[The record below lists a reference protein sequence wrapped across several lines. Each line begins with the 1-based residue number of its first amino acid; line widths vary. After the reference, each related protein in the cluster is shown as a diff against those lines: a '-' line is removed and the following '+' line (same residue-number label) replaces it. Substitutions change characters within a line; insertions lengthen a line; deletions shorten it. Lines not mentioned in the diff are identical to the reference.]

1 MTPALQNSDSNTEVV
16 MKLFSFATVV
26 LIAVL
31 ACGTARSVAAAAS
44 ASLAKAK
51 QDAEANGYI
60 FLSSHD
66 EILNK
71 AKAEGRLR
79 ASTSLSAPTNKA
91 MVNAFKK
98 KYPFVEVA
106 VEEIDGTDAAQRFLL
121 ELKAGAAKGWDVAH
135 FTSDYFNDFVPFAL
149 KFDILG
155 MAAQKVLAIDERMV
169 DPRNRN
175 VVALAA
181 DAGVIPYNRKLIAP
195 EKVPDRWED
204 FVKPEFKGKKFIV
217 DIRPKT
223 QSDLIPAV
231 GLEWMLDYSRKLA
244 AQQPIWTRGG
254 TRILTSMVAGEYA
267 LHAGIDYNAVVR
279 VMGKDRG
286 DSLAYKV
293 IEPVPVRIKD
303 TPAVLKT
310 ASRPYA
316 GLLWL
321 EFQASSEGQAIID
334 EYEPI
339 SASFYTPGSA
349 LEKLLKG
356 KRISL
361 VDWQNQHLKQTWM
374 AKIVEAFG
382 FPKPEDRK

>member
-1 MTPALQNSDSNTEVV
+1 
-16 MKLFSFATVV
+16 MKKPFSLATIV
-26 LIAVL
+26 LIGAIL
-31 ACGTARSVAAAAS
+31 LGGSRDPAAAAS

-51 QDAEANGYI
+51 QEAEAKGYI
-60 FLSSHD
+60 FISSYD
-66 EILNK
+66 EILTK
-71 AKAEGRLR
+71 AKAEGKLR
-79 ASTSLSAPTNKA
+79 ATTSLSPPTFKA

-98 KYPFVEVA
+98 KYPFLEVA

-135 FTSDYFNDFVPFAL
+135 FTSDYFNDFVPYAM
-149 KFDILG
+149 KFDILE
-155 MAAQKVLAIDERMV
+155 MAAQKVLAIDERMI

-181 DAGVIPYNRKLIAP
+181 DAGVVPYNRKLIAP

-204 FVKPEFKGKKFIV
+204 FLKPEFKGNKFIV

-223 QSDLIPAV
+223 QSDLVPAV
-231 GLEWMLDYSRKLA
+231 GIEWMLDYSKKLA
-244 AQQPIWTRGG
+244 AQQPVWVRGG
-254 TRILTSMVAGEYA
+254 TRILTSMAAGEYA

-279 VMGKDRG
+279 AIGKDRG
-286 DSLAYKV
+286 GSLAYKV
-293 IEPVPVRIKD
+293 VEPVPLRIKD

-310 ASRPYA
+310 AANPHA

-321 EFQASSEGQAIID
+321 EFQASQEGQAIID
-334 EYEPI
+334 EHEPI

-349 LEKLLKG
+349 LEKLLRG
-356 KRISL
+356 KKLSL

-382 FPKPEDRK
+382 FPKPQDRK